1 MASQLLPLQLLPLLI
16 CICLL
21 LCLLLSRNELAEQR
35 TRVIELEAALTNQL
49 PVPAHRRRLL
59 GLIGAHS
66 VQPHGFTRGLACARR
81 AVGTHDVIYYLVS
94 QARVTRYRVVRASHM
109 PVLVLLCVHRGRVRG
124 QSTVLSIARQWSA
137 YVRCTLI

>member
-35 TRVIELEAALTNQL
+35 ARVIELEAALTNQL

-59 GLIGAHS
+59 GSQRVANRLLRREEAASGGKLRLLKPRRIAWITLGKQAA
-66 VQPHGFTRGLACARR
+66 RIACLPA
-81 AVGTHDVIYYLVS
+81 G
-94 QARVTRYRVVRASHM
+94 
-109 PVLVLLCVHRGRVRG
+109 
-124 QSTVLSIARQWSA
+124 
-137 YVRCTLI
+137 